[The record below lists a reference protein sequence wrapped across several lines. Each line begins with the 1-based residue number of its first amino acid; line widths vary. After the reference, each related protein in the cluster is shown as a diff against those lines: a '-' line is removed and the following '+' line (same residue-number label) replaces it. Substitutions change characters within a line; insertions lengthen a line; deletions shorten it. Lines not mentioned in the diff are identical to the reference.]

1 MDLGSVGAIAAVFTA
16 IVEPGGGYQRHA
28 TVYGLVTAMNVVVVV
43 LAVSVANAAI
53 AAAVVML
60 ALGMLA
66 GLASAWGSVP
76 TLVAPAPLG
85 LFILTQGIQPTPR
98 MTDAVLAVL
107 VGSGWVVAMSVI
119 PWPIAPFAPAK
130 MMVGDAWLSVAAFA
144 RDVESTRLEAGA
156 VTAIEQARDMVS
168 AIRSRRPGWSDRSQ
182 RLWGTLMAAQRVT
195 ALLSAVADDRR
206 RDVADTETRAAMAG
220 LLAAVNVFAADLAAN
235 AVMPRAHPEMADI
248 EAAARRVDASLPTTE
263 GRTGAPLHQALV
275 SAARARTAKRL
286 LLRLREGAEAL
297 DLPDPPDVTVPI
309 HRRDDWVA
317 RVRATL
323 SWHSTALRHGLR
335 LGAACGI
342 TMGVFT
348 ALGPEGAL
356 GVAHGSWV
364 TITLMFVLR
373 PTLGDSVESVIQR
386 SVGTV
391 IGGIIAIVM
400 LAALPAGVALSLG
413 IVGAAALAALLLPIN
428 VLWYVVLFTPI
439 PLVFATSTTGAGTD
453 IFVERLIATGLA
465 CGAGL
470 IIATLVWPTRE
481 GRHLPRAVAEALRS
495 DARAL
500 DAMIAVVVGEALP
513 GTASRAQFRAM
524 RTADEATRIA
534 QVQFVESLKAF
545 LHPRPIISLEAAV
558 LRLPREIAG
567 LGARVGT
574 HGIDIPGIES
584 VRGKA
589 VQALNEIAAA
599 LEAHRIPN
607 AQNDL
612 LHTLDPAWKLL
623 SHREAE
629 GIPDA
634 PLAAAIDSLD
644 SILHT
649 IVCVAD
655 DAATCVRA
663 GTSGSRGGSLWHRLL
678 PAPKAG
684 STTA

>member
-1 MDLGSVGAIAAVFTA
+1 MDLGSVGAIAALFTA

-76 TLVAPAPLG
+76 TLVTPAPLG

-98 MTDAVLAVL
+98 MADAVLAVL

-130 MMVGDAWLSVAAFA
+130 MMVGNAWLSVAVFA

-156 VTAIEQARDMVS
+156 VTAIEQARDVVS

-206 RDVADTETRAAMAG
+206 RDVADVETRAAMAG

-275 SAARARTAKRL
+275 IAARARTAKRL
-286 LLRLREGAEAL
+286 LLRLREGAEA
-297 DLPDPPDVTVPI
+297 DPPDVTVPI
-309 HRRDDWVA
+309 HRRDDWMA
-317 RVRATL
+317 HVRATL

-356 GVAHGSWV
+356 GVTHGSWV

-500 DAMIAVVVGEALP
+500 DAMIAVVIGEAIP

-534 QVQFVESLKAF
+534 QAQFVESLKAF
-545 LHPRPIISLEAAV
+545 LHPRPIISLETAV
-558 LRLPREIAG
+558 LRLPRQIAV

-629 GIPDA
+629 GTPDA

-649 IVCVAD
+649 IVRVAD

-663 GTSGSRGGSLWHRLL
+663 GTDGSRGGSLWHRLL